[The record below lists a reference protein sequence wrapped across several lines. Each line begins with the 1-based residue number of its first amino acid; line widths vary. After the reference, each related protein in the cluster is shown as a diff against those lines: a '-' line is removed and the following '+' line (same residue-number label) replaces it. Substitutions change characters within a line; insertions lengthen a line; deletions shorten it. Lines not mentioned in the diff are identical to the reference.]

1 MKTHSIEEIQELKE
15 WFDNHELPG
24 SLQLDKATYI
34 EDVKET
40 ISSLIEQSLY
50 CYDNPK
56 MQGGIVLLEKIKIKV
71 EESFS

>member
-1 MKTHSIEEIQELKE
+1 MQLETLQREMITAMKAGNKLR
-15 WFDNHELPG
+15 
-24 SLQLDKATYI
+24 
-34 EDVKET
+34 KET

-71 EESFS
+71 EESLS

>member
-34 EDVKET
+34 EDVK
-40 ISSLIEQSLY
+40 
-50 CYDNPK
+50 
-56 MQGGIVLLEKIKIKV
+56 
-71 EESFS
+71 